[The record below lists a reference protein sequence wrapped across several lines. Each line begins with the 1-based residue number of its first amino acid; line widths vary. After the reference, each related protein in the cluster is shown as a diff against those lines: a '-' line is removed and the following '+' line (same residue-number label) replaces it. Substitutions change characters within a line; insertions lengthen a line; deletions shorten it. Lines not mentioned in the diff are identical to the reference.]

1 MIFVSSIWP
10 PPCDSQYRFNLVPW
24 RRLLRNGADNKKVEV
39 AVAHS
44 RKMEQRNNYQ
54 EKLEDPPFPEVDQ
67 GLFSGMW
74 RAVYF
79 MGLIWFK
86 SGRKLPITYV
96 WLSCYFDSLTKII
109 DTSLSKLPT
118 TIYCLGLCYFSWFR
132 QNRIFNKKSRFS
144 HGIVFWN
151 HIFVK
156 KWKCVNALYIFVQRK

>member
-54 EKLEDPPFPEVDQ
+54 QKLEDPPFPEVDQ

-86 SGRKLPITYV
+86 GGRKLPLTYV
-96 WLSCYFDSLTKII
+96 WLVCYFDTLTKII
-109 DTSLSKLPT
+109 DTSQAQFLAEARI
-118 TIYCLGLCYFSWFR
+118 TIFILDYRPGKAKVDFLFFKKVYFS
-132 QNRIFNKKSRFS
+132 
-144 HGIVFWN
+144 
-151 HIFVK
+151 
-156 KWKCVNALYIFVQRK
+156 LYRSV

>member
-54 EKLEDPPFPEVDQ
+54 QKLEDPPFPEVDQ

-79 MGLIWFK
+79 MGLIWFN
-86 SGRKLPITYV
+86 SDRKLPLTYI
-96 WLSCYFDSLTKII
+96 WLVCYFDTLTKII
-109 DTSLSKLPT
+109 DISLPELPSTFFLLRLLLLFLLCTIRTWFFYLIDTHMEKL
-118 TIYCLGLCYFSWFR
+118 
-132 QNRIFNKKSRFS
+132 
-144 HGIVFWN
+144 IVWTLITF
-151 HIFVK
+151 FD
-156 KWKCVNALYIFVQRK
+156 